1 MVSLSEN
8 DSNPR
13 VKDATERHMRLCNQN
28 PKAEKYKLLI
38 QPCYNDFEV
47 KRIKLEEAQ
56 KDVNSAQDIVWLYV
70 GALDILLRNLN
81 GRAKEY
87 DRNNLGSNTL
97 GMLFPGGNIT
107 NVTSLS
113 KKEIPD
119 AAHAVAQKVIAL
131 GHTHELYPFA
141 AKIEEAV
148 TNCRSALAQQ
158 VKAIQ
163 NMGDAKTALNIS
175 KIAVVRQYNAN
186 FFIAAGDVN
195 KEFAE
200 KLFPQLRPA
209 KKKNNGNGNNGG
221 EENNNPE

>member
-1 MVSLSEN
+1 MVRLSEN

-28 PKAEKYKLLI
+28 PKAEKYKQLI
-38 QPCYNDFEV
+38 QSCYNDFEV

-56 KDVNSAQDIVWLYV
+56 KDVNSAQDIVWLFDGV
-70 GALDILLRNLN
+70 LDNLLRNLN

-87 DRNNLGSNTL
+87 DRNNLGSSTVV
-97 GMLFPGGNIT
+97 MLFPGGNIT
-107 NVTSLS
+107 SVTTLPD
-113 KKEIPD
+113 KEEPD
-119 AAHAVAQKVIAL
+119 AAHAIAQKVIAL
-131 GHTHELYPFA
+131 GDTHELYPFA

-175 KIAVVRQYNAN
+175 KIALVRQYNAN
-186 FFIAAGDVN
+186 YFVAAGDIN

-209 KKKNNGNGNNGG
+209 QKKNNGNGNNGG
-221 EENNNPE
+221 EENISAS